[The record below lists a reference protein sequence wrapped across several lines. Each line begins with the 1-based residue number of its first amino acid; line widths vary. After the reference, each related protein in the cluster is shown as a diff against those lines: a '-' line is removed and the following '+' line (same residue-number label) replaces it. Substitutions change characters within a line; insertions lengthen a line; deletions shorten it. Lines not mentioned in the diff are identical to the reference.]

1 MPKIQNRKAVA
12 PIIATLLLVAIAV
25 VGGIIVFVWASGIFG
40 STAGM
45 ALPTAESIQLVG
57 YDARDIVGTATAS
70 TSFAGFTT
78 AGPGTATAPG
88 IANGQTGS
96 NNKLA
101 AGSEYVVLKLRN
113 TGTSEILINK
123 VTIMG
128 VDSTWDSD
136 APNATLNHEDNEPA
150 AGTFEVYTKLST
162 DIAPK
167 STPSIAPGEDLRIA
181 VKLSASLPD
190 DIGVGRN
197 LQMKIKTE
205 QGATFN
211 FFLVTGQ
218 TE

>member
-1 MPKIQNRKAVA
+1 MNQVIPKIQNRKAVA

-45 ALPTAESIQLVG
+45 ALPTAESMQLIG
-57 YDARDIVGTATAS
+57 YDARDVANL
-70 TSFAGFTT
+70 AGFTA

-88 IANGQTGS
+88 IDNGQAGS
-96 NNKLA
+96 NSKLA
-101 AGSEYVVLKLRN
+101 AGSEYLVLKLRN
-113 TGTSEILINK
+113 TGTSEMLINK
-123 VTIMG
+123 VVIMG
-128 VDSTWDSD
+128 VDNTWDSD
-136 APNATLNHEDNEPA
+136 APNATVNNEANEPA
-150 AGTFEVYTKLST
+150 AGTFEVFTKTSG
-162 DIAPK
+162 DVAPK
-167 STPSIAPGEDLRIA
+167 STPSIAAGEDLRIA